1 MILAVLG
8 VILIIS
14 GVLMVVRK
22 TAETWAARRAGR
34 LDETGAKPKVSHWA
48 IVLVGL
54 GALLLA
60 IAGSGSPPP

>member
-14 GVLMVVRK
+14 GILMVVRK
-22 TAETWAARRAGR
+22 TAETWAQRRAGR
-34 LDETGAKPKVSHWA
+34 LDESGEKPKVSRWA

-54 GALLLA
+54 GALLLLVA
-60 IAGSGSPPP
+60 TSGSP